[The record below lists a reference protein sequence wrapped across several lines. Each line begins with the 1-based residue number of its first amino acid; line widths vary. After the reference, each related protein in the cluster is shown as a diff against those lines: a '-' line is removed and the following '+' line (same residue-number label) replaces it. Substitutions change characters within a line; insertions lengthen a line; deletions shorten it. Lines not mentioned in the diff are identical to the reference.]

1 MILYDFPNLFLILI
15 TIIISFRLNLIPF
28 WLSFLLSLLAFT
40 PFFLNNVLFH
50 PSYMPDQF
58 DYYHVTQDIRSLTFG
73 TSPHRTIEAAS
84 WMFAFLPMP
93 YVETIQSL
101 GFFNRFIITIIII
114 WLYASKNLRGW
125 PLIFLVFYPS
135 LILYSSLALRD
146 TLVFLFMILSIIYFI
161 ENRRLLALFF
171 SLPLL
176 FIKYQNFA
184 ILIIF
189 FIIHLYFEKG
199 SFFYRFRHILLTII
213 IVSALPFIMTI
224 IDKLDFL
231 RLALFVEDGGDPS
244 AYDPIT
250 SFMDFFILSIKS
262 APYFFMKPF
271 PWETDSFLQ
280 FIQSIENV
288 FLFIFLTFI
297 YLKVSTYDKKIS
309 FKWFIFLVVA
319 FSIYGLMVYNF
330 GTAVRYKFPFI
341 LIIIIGMSRELYLKH
356 GKLILNK

>member
-50 PSYMPDQF
+50 PSICLINLIITCYS
-58 DYYHVTQDIRSLTFG
+58 DIRSLTFKRL
-73 TSPHRTIEAAS
+73 HRTVEAAS

-189 FIIHLYFEKG
+189 FIIHLYFK
-199 SFFYRFRHILLTII
+199 RDH
-213 IVSALPFIMTI
+213 
-224 IDKLDFL
+224 
-231 RLALFVEDGGDPS
+231 
-244 AYDPIT
+244 
-250 SFMDFFILSIKS
+250 FFIGLDT
-262 APYFFMKPF
+262 Y
-271 PWETDSFLQ
+271 
-280 FIQSIENV
+280 
-288 FLFIFLTFI
+288 
-297 YLKVSTYDKKIS
+297 YL
-309 FKWFIFLVVA
+309 L
-319 FSIYGLMVYNF
+319 
-330 GTAVRYKFPFI
+330 
-341 LIIIIGMSRELYLKH
+341 
-356 GKLILNK
+356 